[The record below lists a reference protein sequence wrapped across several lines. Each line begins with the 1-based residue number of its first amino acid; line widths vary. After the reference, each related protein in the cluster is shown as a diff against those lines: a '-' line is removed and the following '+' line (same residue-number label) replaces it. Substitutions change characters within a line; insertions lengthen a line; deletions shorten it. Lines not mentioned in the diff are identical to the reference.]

1 MHRRSDRGQQAR
13 RSRSPLLTGIY
24 HERLRVPYGNNVTGD
39 VIQHGRRNMYGVQIE
54 RRSARSQRTRD
65 LNANHPQRLRILPQG
80 QHDRRQFS
88 TLKLER
94 TALPKDILKAGKGI
108 SLYIPRHSRTALSP
122 LPADIHP
129 AATSHSQQNSKLT
142 RAYDLSPSWCSP
154 NLQRS
159 AHRYLVSS
167 EDQNP
172 DNEILAGFLKNN
184 GGYLDDSDD
193 EEEGE
198 GQTTPGNTM
207 MATVEFLK
215 RRIAYPFE
223 FRAPSCPPALLQSN
237 RRSTTCSPLIQ
248 TRSACSANLIRA
260 SSQRFYWNQVQQLS
274 PTPV

>member
-122 LPADIHP
+122 CLAAPPRIISSISRLGPGGCEKILSKISLPADIHP

-215 RRIAYPFE
+215 RRIAYPSSF
-223 FRAPSCPPALLQSN
+223 APLAVRPHYF
-237 RRSTTCSPLIQ
+237 
-248 TRSACSANLIRA
+248 NLIADPRLA
-260 SSQRFYWNQVQQLS
+260 A
-274 PTPV
+274 P